1 MLKTRHLI
9 VLSTIAIVIA
19 VGACAPAFEPGA
31 DETKLDVAA
40 GDWPHWRGATRDGVA
55 ADKTAPMKWS
65 KTENI
70 RWKVAVP
77 GRGHA
82 SPTVVGNR
90 VLLAT
95 ADEKKKVQ
103 SVLAFDRATGRRL
116 WQTDLHSGGFDGKT
130 HKRNTHASSTL
141 ACDGERIYA
150 TFMSAK
156 VVWVTALDMD
166 GKKVWQTELGG
177 FTSHWGYTTSPALYK
192 SSLLVSSDHKGG
204 GYLASL
210 DRASGKIEWK
220 IDRPKLPSYCSPVV
234 YHIGGRDQ
242 LLMPGCKQIASYDP
256 NTGKELWSA
265 AGTTEEC
272 VGTAVV
278 SGELVIASGGWP
290 KHETICM
297 KADGSGKVLWRNKVR
312 VYVPSLLTHRGY
324 VYAITDSGVAYCW
337 NAKTGEEAWSARI
350 GGTVNA
356 SPVLVGEN
364 IYITAEN
371 GTTTIFKA
379 DPTAFTKLA
388 ENQLGSEAFA
398 TSTIC
403 GGQIFM
409 RVADRTSAGRAETLY
424 CIGAE

>member
-1 MLKTRHLI
+1 MKTRSAI
-9 VLSTIAIVIA
+9 VLFTIAVVVVI
-19 VGACAPAFEPGA
+19 GACASTLEPG
-31 DETKLDVAA
+31 DNETKLDVAA

-55 ADKTAPMKWS
+55 TDESAPMKWS
-65 KTENI
+65 ETENI
-70 RWKVAVP
+70 RWKVEVP

-103 SVLAFDRATGRRL
+103 SVLAFDRATGRKL

-150 TFMSAK
+150 TFMNAG

-166 GKKVWQTELGG
+166 GKQLWQTDLGD

-192 SSLLVSSDHKGG
+192 SSLLVAADHKGG

-210 DRASGKIEWK
+210 DRATGDVKWK
-220 IDRPKLPSYCSPVV
+220 TERPKLPSYCSPVV

-242 LLMPGCKQIASYDP
+242 LLIAGCKLVASYDP
-256 NTGKELWSA
+256 NTGKQLWST

-272 VGTAVV
+272 VGMAVI
-278 SGELVIASGGWP
+278 SGETVIVSGGWP
-290 KHETICM
+290 KHETICV
-297 KADGSGKVLWRNKVR
+297 KADGSGKVLWKNKVK
-312 VYVPSLLTHRGY
+312 VYVPSLLTHQGY
-324 VYAITDSGVAYCW
+324 VYAVTDNGIAYCW
-337 NAKTGEEAWSARI
+337 NAKTGEEAWSERI
-350 GGTVNA
+350 GGTINT
-356 SPVLVGEN
+356 SPVLVGEQ

-371 GTTTIFKA
+371 GRTTIFKA
-379 DPTAFTKLA
+379 SPTAFSKLS
-388 ENQLGSEAFA
+388 ENQLGSEVFA
-398 TSTIC
+398 TPTIC

-409 RVADRTSAGRAETLY
+409 RVADRTSAGRVETLY
-424 CIGAE
+424 CIDGE